1 MRGRGEIQGIDGAR
15 EEGRTLENLRRL
27 PMTSDGLRIIIL
39 GVRAGGGQGPGV
51 VKGQGGRAPWLVC
64 GGLGKISARRSPFF
78 TPPLLCPL
86 SPARRISL

>member
-39 GVRAGGGQGPGV
+39 GVRAGGGQRPGV
-51 VKGQGGRAPWLVC
+51 VKGQGIERFGWSVEALAKYPREGPF
-64 GGLGKISARRSPFF
+64 FF
-78 TPPLLCPL
+78 TPPLLCPRHRAL
-86 SPARRISL
+86 RL

>member
-39 GVRAGGGQGPGV
+39 GVRAGGGQRPGV
-51 VKGQGGRAPWLVC
+51 VKGQGGRALWLVC
-64 GGLGKISARRSPFF
+64 GGLGKISARRSLFFSVSPF
-78 TPPLLCPL
+78 
-86 SPARRISL
+86 AVGGA